1 MLYVVMIATGAFIGW
16 VTNVVAIWLLFH
28 PYDPIYVGPWH
39 IQGLLPRRQ
48 ADIARSIGQLIEKNL
63 FNPAD
68 LKTLLQKPSFYDQ
81 LSALI
86 SKTAQRE
93 LEKRLPAYLPAVIR
107 DHLSDYCKA
116 WFDAR
121 SIAFA
126 NEIVEDLPLGQID
139 VGLLIESKL
148 RLMSLREFEVL
159 SREVVGR
166 ELKYIELAGG
176 VLGGVVGLLQAIFIS
191 WGKVMFF

>member
-1 MLYVVMIATGAFIGW
+1 MTSAAHICVIVSEKHFSSAGEHLLDAEGQRFDPSSAPACNGAVCRPRHFCSSCLKTPKFRGSSWLGFFKAIVMIATGNGLQNYRQNKGEYYSMLYVVMIATGAFIGW

-86 SKTAQRE
+86 SKQPSANLKT
-93 LEKRLPAYLPAVIR
+93 LT
-107 DHLSDYCKA
+107 
-116 WFDAR
+116 
-121 SIAFA
+121 SIFA
-126 NEIVEDLPLGQID
+126 SSNT
-139 VGLLIESKL
+139 
-148 RLMSLREFEVL
+148 
-159 SREVVGR
+159 
-166 ELKYIELAGG
+166 
-176 VLGGVVGLLQAIFIS
+176 
-191 WGKVMFF
+191 